1 MLSHAELLDS
11 RLAQRT
17 LYSSEGIKD
26 GGGDMLRS
34 DVGKCRLSALEGSAC
49 VSGVCAAG
57 SVQVEGVTLLTS
69 EELPASAIAA
79 SATNS
84 GAAPAKEAEKPSV
97 TPQKQKR
104 HRTRFTPA
112 QLNELE
118 RSFAKT
124 HYPDIFMREE
134 LALRIGLTESRVQV
148 WFQNRRAKW
157 KKRKKTTNVFRT
169 PGALLPPAGLT
180 QFPPSMGDPL
190 CFASDARWPGTMPG
204 VTSLPLGPSL
214 SRQQAMSQSLSQCSL
229 AGPNSMGLPPNGAG
243 LQSHALYQPTF
254 PGMVST
260 SLGGPAQV
268 NSVPTGSPQLCGSP
282 EAGDMWRGTS
292 IASLRRKALEHT
304 VSMSFA

>member
-1 MLSHAELLDS
+1 MQKYSVGIVNVKKKQQNGSEVIKMFICIFFFLRFHRVPLGCASTSLFALS
-11 RLAQRT
+11 RT
-17 LYSSEGIKD
+17 
-26 GGGDMLRS
+26 M
-34 DVGKCRLSALEGSAC
+34 
-49 VSGVCAAG
+49 
-57 SVQVEGVTLLTS
+57 
-69 EELPASAIAA
+69 
-79 SATNS
+79 
-84 GAAPAKEAEKPSV
+84 
-97 TPQKQKR
+97 
-104 HRTRFTPA
+104 
-112 QLNELE
+112 
-118 RSFAKT
+118 
-124 HYPDIFMREE
+124 
-134 LALRIGLTESRVQV
+134 QV

-157 KKRKKTTNVFRT
+157 KKRKKTTNVFRS
-169 PGALLPPAGLT
+169 PGALLPPAGLS

-190 CFASDARWPGTMPG
+190 CFASDARWPAAMQG

>member
-17 LYSSEGIKD
+17 LYSSEGKLGRVPHD
-26 GGGDMLRS
+26 GGGEMLRS

-69 EELPASAIAA
+69 EELPASAITAN
-79 SATNS
+79 ATNS
-84 GAAPAKEAEKPSV
+84 GAPPAKEAEKPSV

-148 WFQNRRAKW
+148 GEALKFAAQS
-157 KKRKKTTNVFRT
+157 TT
-169 PGALLPPAGLT
+169 
-180 QFPPSMGDPL
+180 
-190 CFASDARWPGTMPG
+190 
-204 VTSLPLGPSL
+204 
-214 SRQQAMSQSLSQCSL
+214 
-229 AGPNSMGLPPNGAG
+229 
-243 LQSHALYQPTF
+243 
-254 PGMVST
+254 
-260 SLGGPAQV
+260 
-268 NSVPTGSPQLCGSP
+268 
-282 EAGDMWRGTS
+282 
-292 IASLRRKALEHT
+292 
-304 VSMSFA
+304 